1 MVLAIN
7 YEVSRWKKVQ
17 LQHQALLQA
26 HPQDHLLQDRHQVA
40 ARVVMKVNRSITLI
54 AMKET
59 YVVKLIVLILVLAVT
74 RKKDVMA
81 IMDKNIIAFGM
92 EVFAK

>member
-1 MVLAIN
+1 
-7 YEVSRWKKVQ
+7 
-17 LQHQALLQA
+17 
-26 HPQDHLLQDRHQVA
+26 
-40 ARVVMKVNRSITLI
+40 MKMNRSITLI
-54 AMKET
+54 AMKEI